1 MDIDHRAHSI
11 GGLGSRI
18 IFLGDGTELNS
29 DTADPDSEM
38 FDHDDEDIDLEMQVH
53 RGATE
58 EGEEEGDAK
67 FSSERSHR
75 EGTPAP
81 TGALGAEAG
90 DQPGSHAHGESHSVV
105 KSEHGEGETTE
116 SGISSQFVGSK
127 EVKTASASEDKA
139 AEQETS

>member
-1 MDIDHRAHSI
+1 MDIDHRAHSM

-75 EGTPAP
+75 EDTPAP
-81 TGALGAEAG
+81 TGAPDAEAG
-90 DQPGSHAHGESHSVV
+90 DQSGAA

-116 SGISSQFVGSK
+116 IVGSK
-127 EVKTASASEDKA
+127 EVKTASASEGKA

>member
-53 RGATE
+53 RVAVE
-58 EGEEEGDAK
+58 EGEDEGDAK
-67 FSSERSHR
+67 FSSERSQR

-81 TGALGAEAG
+81 TGVPTAETGENSGAQAHTE
-90 DQPGSHAHGESHSVV
+90 SHSGATTGVSAHGED
-105 KSEHGEGETTE
+105 EG
-116 SGISSQFVGSK
+116 
-127 EVKTASASEDKA
+127 KA
-139 AEQETS
+139 AESSQAEGSNEAKTVPAPEGKAAE